1 MLSSAMALW
10 LNVCRT
16 GACLAYPK
24 KEITMATVKVIENLC
39 DCLVEPHDNVD
50 SSSMLATS
58 MLSAFEFMANRKV
71 VVVEEETEDLIY

>member
-1 MLSSAMALW
+1 
-10 LNVCRT
+10 
-16 GACLAYPK
+16 
-24 KEITMATVKVIENLC
+24 MATVKVIENLC